1 MNKSSSINTKRNY
14 ISIAKAIGIVLMVVG
29 HSGCPQAVSR
39 FIYIFHMPLFFVCS
53 GLFFKEITEKNKLIK
68 FYHKKIH
75 GLYLPYLKWSLLFLI
90 LHNSFRYLHITGSR
104 IYTAEDY
111 LNGLVRLLTMT
122 DYELLIRP
130 FWFLKELLLASLCVA
145 NISFLHSHFLT
156 QIKTI
161 HLLLLSLALSIFAK
175 FLPPI
180 PLIGD
185 SSVVFLSIAYF
196 YTGILISQYKEYFHT
211 GTTLL
216 VITTMIVTFGSILFV
231 GKIDMRFTTASNTIP
246 YYLLSLTGVI
256 MIFVLSKRIERIK
269 GTSALY
275 YIGNNTMPILA
286 MNLLALKA
294 GSLIKIWIYG
304 MPFDYL
310 ESYTVIYDN
319 NTWFWLL
326 YTIVGITIPLFL
338 DFIYAHYRSLLKTF
352 FLKHFEI

>member
-1 MNKSSSINTKRNY
+1 
-14 ISIAKAIGIVLMVVG
+14 MVVG
-29 HSGCPQAVSR
+29 HSGCPQAIIR

-53 GLFFKEITEKNKLIK
+53 GLFFKEITEKNKLIT
-68 FYHKKIH
+68 FYKKKIH

-104 IYTAEDY
+104 IYTAKDY
-111 LNGLVRLLTMT
+111 LNGLVRLLTMA
-122 DYELLIRP
+122 DYELLVRP
-130 FWFLKELLLASLCVA
+130 FWFLKELLLASFCVA
-145 NISFLHSHFLT
+145 TISFLRSRFLIK
-156 QIKTI
+156 IKTL
-161 HLLLLSLALSIFAK
+161 HLLLLSLSLSIFAK
-175 FLPPI
+175 FLPLI

-185 SSVVFLSIAYF
+185 SSVLFLSIVYF

-211 GTTLL
+211 NIILL
-216 VITTMIVTFGSILFV
+216 VITTTIVIFGSILFV
-231 GKIDMRFTTASNTIP
+231 GVIDMRFTTVSNTIP

-256 MIFVLSKRIERIK
+256 MIFVVSKKIEGIK

-286 MNLLALKA
+286 LNLLALKA

-326 YTIVGITIPLFL
+326 YTIVGVTIPLFL
-338 DFIYAHYRSLLKTF
+338 GFIYTHYKCLLKSF

>member
-1 MNKSSSINTKRNY
+1 MNKSFSNITKRNY
-14 ISIAKAIGIVLMVVG
+14 VSIAKAIGIILMVVG
-29 HSGCPQAVSR
+29 HSGCPQAIIR
-39 FIYIFHMPLFFVCS
+39 FIYIFHMPLFFVLS
-53 GLFFKEITEKNKLIK
+53 GLFFKEITEKNKLMT
-68 FYHKKIH
+68 FYKKKIY

-90 LHNSFRYLHITGSR
+90 LHNSFRYLHITESR

-185 SSVVFLSIAYF
+185 SSVLFLGIAYY
-196 YTGILISQYKEYFHT
+196 YTGFLISQYKEYFHIST
-211 GTTLL
+211 PLL
-216 VITTMIVTFGSILFV
+216 LISTIIVTFGSILFV
-231 GKIDMRFTTASNTIP
+231 GKTDMRFTTTSNTIP
-246 YYLLSLTGVI
+246 YYLLSFTGVI
-256 MIFVLSKRIERIK
+256 MIIILSKRIEGIK
-269 GTSALY
+269 GTLALY

-304 MPFDYL
+304 MPYDRL
-310 ESYTVIYDN
+310 ASYTVIYDN

-326 YTIVGITIPLFL
+326 YTIVGFTIPLFL
-338 DFIYAHYRSLLKTF
+338 DFIYTHYKGYLRTF